1 MGAIFIALVLVLGAG
16 SAGGA
21 LYRFF
26 GFDRVEAAVVSIA
39 VLAVL
44 GLFHALIAR
53 ARDRAEIGD
62 RIADL
67 SRGAADLARQVAE
80 AGRRLAA
87 VETEVGRSAE
97 RTRAALEPTAT
108 EIELLRRSTKQ
119 LAQSVAAHAA
129 ALQSLRAASAEAG
142 RPAAVA
148 LALDAMGEEAP
159 AADAA
164 QLYDGAADCAVAA
177 ADGGDDVSALRR
189 AAEAGRF
196 ELYLQPVVTL
206 PQRKVRYYEAMARLR
221 TEDGRLLNPCDYLRQ
236 PQSADV
242 MPMIDDILLF
252 GCVQVVRRLRAKER
266 EIGLF
271 CHITGH
277 SLLDPAFL
285 GEVSDFI
292 EANRALASCLVFEFT
307 QRQVR
312 AMGATERQCLGEL
325 AALGFRFSMHRVGD
339 LQLDPAELA
348 ERGFRFV
355 KIPAALLLSRA
366 EAAASG
372 IEASE
377 FSDRLGRFGIDLIAE
392 EIESEAIVVA
402 LLDFDVR
409 FGQGPLFSAPRPV
422 RADIMGGSADRP
434 PSRASGRV
442 GFAAAAPVTAAK
454 AAVADRAEPPLA
466 EPPLAEPFAAAESAD
481 QIGIG
486 LGA

>member
-1 MGAIFIALVLVLGAG
+1 MGAIFVALVLVLAAG
-16 SAGGA
+16 SAGGV

-26 GFDRVEAAVVSIA
+26 GFDRAEAVLVAVA

-80 AGRRLAA
+80 TGRRLAA

-97 RTRAALEPTAT
+97 RTRAALEPTAA
-108 EIELLRRSTKQ
+108 EIELLRRSAKQ

-129 ALQSLRAASAEAG
+129 VLQSLSAASAEAG
-142 RPAAVA
+142 PPAAVS
-148 LALDAMGEEAP
+148 LALEAVRDPAPTADDA
-159 AADAA
+159 
-164 QLYDGAADCAVAA
+164 QFRDGAADRAFAA
-177 ADGGDDVSALRR
+177 GDGGDGVSAIRR

-196 ELYLQPVVTL
+196 ELYLQPIVTL

-221 TEDGRLLNPCDYLRQ
+221 TEDGRLLNPCDYLRE

-242 MPMIDDILLF
+242 MPTIDDMLLF
-252 GCVQVVRRLRAKER
+252 GCVQVVRRLLAKER

-271 CHITGH
+271 CHIAGH

-292 EANRALASCLVFEFT
+292 EANRALASCLVFEFA

-312 AMGATERQCLGEL
+312 AMGATERECLSEL
-325 AALGFRFSMHRVGD
+325 AALGFRFSMDRVGD
-339 LQLDPAELA
+339 LQLEPRELA

-366 EAAASG
+366 EAKAAG

-377 FSDRLGRFGIDLIAE
+377 FSDRLGRSGIDLIAE
-392 EIESEAIVVA
+392 AIESEATVVG

-409 FGQGPLFSAPRPV
+409 FGQGPLFSPPRPV
-422 RADIMGGSADRP
+422 RADIVQGSADRP
-434 PSRASGRV
+434 SPRASGRIAPAAP
-442 GFAAAAPVTAAK
+442 AAAAAA
-454 AAVADRAEPPLA
+454 AAESAAADRAQPPRI
-466 EPPLAEPFAAAESAD
+466 AEPFAAAESPGP
-481 QIGIG
+481 IGIG